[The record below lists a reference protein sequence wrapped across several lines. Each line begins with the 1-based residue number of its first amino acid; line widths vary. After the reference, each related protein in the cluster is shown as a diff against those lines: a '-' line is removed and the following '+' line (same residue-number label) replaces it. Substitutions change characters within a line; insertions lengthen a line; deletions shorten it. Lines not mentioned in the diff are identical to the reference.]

1 MAKGSIRRLDNEG
14 RVTIPKEIRSS
25 LGMDPGDLVEIFVT
39 DEEVILKK
47 DSNRQKKFED
57 YTDKELLRE
66 LELRKQI
73 RVFNEE

>member
-1 MAKGSIRRLDNEG
+1 MAKVSIRRLDNTG

-25 LGMDPGDLVEIFVT
+25 LGIDPGDMVEIFVT

-47 DSNRQKKFED
+47 DSNRQKKLED

-73 RVFNEE
+73 RVFNE